1 MNQPI
6 QLFVR
11 EVSIAGVTS
20 YTWTPGSF
28 LSNPNSAT
36 PVTTLTADQ
45 RFLVVGTTPE
55 GCQGVDDILVK
66 VYKGPDIYVPSGFTP
81 NNDGLNDVLRPVP
94 VGIQDFKFFRV
105 FNRWGQMVFSTQD
118 PKRGWDGRINGTQ
131 QGTSTYAWVAEGI
144 DYKGNLV
151 IRKGV
156 VTIIR

>member
-1 MNQPI
+1 M
-6 QLFVR
+6 
-11 EVSIAGVTS
+11 
-20 YTWTPGSF
+20 
-28 LSNPNSAT
+28 
-36 PVTTLTADQ
+36 
-45 RFLVVGTTPE
+45 
-55 GCQGVDDILVK
+55 
-66 VYKGPDIYVPSGFTP
+66 YKGPDIYVPSGFTP